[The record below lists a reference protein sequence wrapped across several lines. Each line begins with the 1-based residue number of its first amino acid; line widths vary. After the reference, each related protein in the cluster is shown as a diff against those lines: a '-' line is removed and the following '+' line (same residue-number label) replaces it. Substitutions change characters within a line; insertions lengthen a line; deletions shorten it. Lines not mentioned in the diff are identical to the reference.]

1 MSNQSLSSLALTKV
15 AMSISYLPSF
25 TPVMPFTLNV
35 TQLSNDEDVD
45 LARNQ
50 LLHENPKSFDMH
62 GHREVLEHELLIRYV
77 SGPAAAEPPHHLLF
91 LLLRLT
97 RALTIMRS
105 RQ

>member
-50 LLHENPKSFDMH
+50 LLHEK
-62 GHREVLEHELLIRYV
+62 
-77 SGPAAAEPPHHLLF
+77 
-91 LLLRLT
+91 
-97 RALTIMRS
+97 AL
-105 RQ
+105 